1 MSTQMLIYE
10 RAVQLSSTTHKEWSV
25 KTGSEYGFAKQVN
38 SVPLVAVEFPQA
50 AAEYSIV
57 FAGTGDAMMPIAMLG
72 MREDENLYLD
82 EKNTWNA
89 KYIPAF
95 IRRYP
100 FVFSSNQ
107 DKSTFTLC
115 IDEEFSGCNQDNR
128 GERLF
133 DGDGERTQYL
143 ENTLRFVNEYQGQFQ
158 RTQLFCKKLQELDL
172 LEPMQAQFTL
182 SDGEQLRLAGFMAVS
197 RERLKKLLDEQI
209 ADLFKTDELELVYLH
224 LQSMKN
230 FTGMVGRTQTHKGDK
245 ADVAKPAEEKIDSTA
260 AEKGVDS
267 IAAEEKTQH

>member
-10 RAVQLSSTTHKEWSV
+10 RAAQLSSEKHKDWSV
-25 KTGSEYGFAKQVN
+25 KTGADYAFAKQVN
-38 SVPLVAVEFPQA
+38 SVPLVAVEFPHA

-57 FAGTGDAMMPIAMLG
+57 FAGEGDAMMPIVILG
-72 MREDENLYLD
+72 MREDENLYLN
-82 EKNTWNA
+82 EANVWNA

-100 FVFSSNQ
+100 FVFSSNE

-115 IDEEFSGCNQDNR
+115 IDEEFAGCNQENR

-133 DGDGERTQYL
+133 DADGARTQYL
-143 ENTLRFVNEYQGQFQ
+143 ENVLRFVNDYQGQFQ

-182 SDGEQLRLAGFMAVS
+182 SGGEQLRLAGFMAVN
-197 RERLKKLLDEQI
+197 REKLKNLPEEKI
-209 ADLFKTDELELVYLH
+209 AELFKTDELELVYLH
-224 LQSMKN
+224 LQSMTN
-230 FTGMVGRTQTHKGDK
+230 FSAMAERNK
-245 ADVAKPAEEKIDSTA
+245 AVATEESTDEFMPT
-260 AEKGVDS
+260 EKEGL
-267 IAAEEKTQH
+267 H

>member
-25 KTGSEYGFAKQVN
+25 KTGSEYAFAKQVN

-82 EKNTWNA
+82 EKNSWNA
-89 KYIPAF
+89 QYIPAF

-197 RERLKKLLDEQI
+197 RERLKKLSDTQI
-209 ADLFKTDELELVYLH
+209 AALFKTDELELVYLH

-230 FTGMVGRTQTHKGDK
+230 FTGMVGRTQTQKDDK
-245 ADVAKPAEEKIDSTA
+245 VDAVKPVEEKVDSTA
-260 AEKGVDS
+260 AEKEVDS
-267 IAAEEKTQH
+267 TAAEENTQH

>member
-25 KTGSEYGFAKQVN
+25 KTGSEYAFAKQVN

-82 EKNTWNA
+82 EKNSWNA
-89 KYIPAF
+89 QYIPAF

-197 RERLKKLLDEQI
+197 RERLKKLSDEQI
-209 ADLFKTDELELVYLH
+209 AALFKTDELELVYLH

-230 FTGMVGRTQTHKGDK
+230 FTGMVGRTQTQKDDK
-245 ADVAKPAEEKIDSTA
+245 VDAVKPVEENVDSTA
-260 AEKGVDS
+260 AE
-267 IAAEEKTQH
+267 ENTQH

>member
-10 RAVQLSSTTHKEWSV
+10 RAAQLSSEKHKDWSV
-25 KTGSEYGFAKQVN
+25 KTGTDYAFARQVN
-38 SVPLVAVEFPQA
+38 SVPLVAVEFPRA

-57 FAGTGDAMMPIAMLG
+57 FAGEGDAMMPIVILG
-72 MREDENLYLD
+72 MREDENLYLN
-82 EKNTWNA
+82 EANVWNA

-100 FVFSSNQ
+100 FVFSSNE

-115 IDEEFSGCNQDNR
+115 IDEEYAGCNQENR

-133 DGDGERTQYL
+133 DADGVRTQYL
-143 ENTLRFVNEYQGQFQ
+143 ENVLRFVNDYQGQFQ

-182 SDGEQLRLAGFMAVS
+182 SGGEQLRLAGFMAVN
-197 RERLKKLLDEQI
+197 REKLKNLPDEKI
-209 ADLFKTDELELVYLH
+209 AELFKTDELELVYLH

-230 FTGMVGRTQTHKGDK
+230 FSGMAERNTTV
-245 ADVAKPAEEKIDSTA
+245 VAKESAEETKSTVK
-260 AEKGVDS
+260 EGL
-267 IAAEEKTQH
+267 H

>member
-10 RAVQLSSTTHKEWSV
+10 RAAQLSSEKHKDWSV
-25 KTGSEYGFAKQVN
+25 KTGADYAFAKQVN
-38 SVPLVAVEFPQA
+38 SVPLVAVEFPHA

-57 FAGTGDAMMPIAMLG
+57 FAGEGDAMMPIVILG
-72 MREDENLYLD
+72 MREDENLYLN
-82 EKNTWNA
+82 EANVWNA

-100 FVFSSNQ
+100 FVFSSNE

-115 IDEEFSGCNQDNR
+115 IDEEFAGCNQENR

-133 DGDGERTQYL
+133 DADGARTQYL
-143 ENTLRFVNEYQGQFQ
+143 ENVLRFVNDYQGQFQ

-182 SDGEQLRLAGFMAVS
+182 SGGEQLRLAGFMAVN
-197 RERLKKLLDEQI
+197 REKLKNLPEEKIVE
-209 ADLFKTDELELVYLH
+209 LFKTDELELVYLH

-230 FTGMVGRTQTHKGDK
+230 FSGMVERNTT
-245 ADVAKPAEEKIDSTA
+245 VATEESAEETKSTVK
-260 AEKGVDS
+260 EGL
-267 IAAEEKTQH
+267 H